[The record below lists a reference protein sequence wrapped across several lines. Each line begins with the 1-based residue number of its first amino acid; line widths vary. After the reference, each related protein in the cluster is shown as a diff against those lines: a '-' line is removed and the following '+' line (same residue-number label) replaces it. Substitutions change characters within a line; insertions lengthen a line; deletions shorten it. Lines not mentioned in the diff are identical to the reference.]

1 MYLATLGHSWASGI
15 LYLALR
21 PSKKQQ
27 VNKQNKNSEPAAHFL
42 ADSVA
47 NIIARPTLS
56 KLIMIEMNVIVALI
70 SKIVPSSITIVVA
83 WISSEI
89 DIVRFATGLV
99 CRLYRL
105 PNPCI
110 TLSIVKV
117 KHLNKLSMF

>member
-42 ADSVA
+42 ADSFA
-47 NIIARPTLS
+47 NIIARLTLS
-56 KLIMIEMNVIVALI
+56 KLIEMNVIVALI